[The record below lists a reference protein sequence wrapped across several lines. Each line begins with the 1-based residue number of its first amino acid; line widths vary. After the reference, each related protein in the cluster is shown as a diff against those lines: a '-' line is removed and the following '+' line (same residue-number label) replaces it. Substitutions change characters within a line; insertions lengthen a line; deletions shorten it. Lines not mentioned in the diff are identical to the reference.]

1 MGGLPAGSVSDIF
14 DVMRYQSIELLLLT
28 CWSVAGSAFGL
39 DYVTTEREGRPVH
52 LVGQIV
58 TEAADGGVLLRDRE
72 GILWAVPS
80 EQVVRRTRDD
90 QPYQPMSR
98 AELSARLTEELP
110 GFRLH
115 HTANYLI
122 AYNTSPAY
130 AQWCGALYERL
141 YRAFRN
147 YWERRGFAL
156 RDPDMPLI
164 ALVFDTR
171 DAYTK
176 YARAELGD
184 AAGNI
189 VGYYSLRSNRVT
201 MFDLTGSQARP
212 QESGRTTTSAQINR
226 LLAAP
231 GAEWMVATII
241 HEATHQLAYNC
252 GFHTRFADI
261 PLWISEGLAVYFE
274 TPDLA
279 SSQGWRNVGGVH
291 PGRLDRFRRFLPKRA
306 ADSLQ
311 TLVSSDDRFRQPDT
325 ALDAYAEAW
334 SLTYFLIR
342 KYTDQYIRYLQL
354 MAEKPPMI
362 YDTPEERL
370 EAFKSVFGQDLQ
382 ALDAEFVQYMGSVR

>member
-1 MGGLPAGSVSDIF
+1 M
-14 DVMRYQSIELLLLT
+14 
-28 CWSVAGSAFGL
+28 CWSAAGSALGL

-52 LVGQIV
+52 LVGQVV
-58 TEAADGGVLLRDRE
+58 TEAVDGGVLLRDRE
-72 GILWAVPS
+72 GILWAVPA

-90 QPYQPMSR
+90 QPYKPLSR

-156 RDPDMPLI
+156 RDSDMPMI

-171 DAYTK
+171 ESYTR

-201 MFDLTGSQARP
+201 MYDLTGSQARP

-252 GFHTRFADI
+252 GFHARFADV

-291 PGRLDRFRRFLPKRA
+291 PSRLDRFRRFVPKRA
-306 ADSLQ
+306 GDSLQ
-311 TLVSSDDRFRQPDT
+311 TLVSGDDRFRQPDT

-334 SLTYFLIR
+334 ALTYFLIR
-342 KYTDQYIRYLQL
+342 KYTSQYIRYLQA
-354 MAEKPPMI
+354 MAEKPPLI

-370 EAFKSVFGQDLQ
+370 ETFRSVFGQDLQ
-382 ALDAEFVQYMGSVR
+382 ALDAEFLEYMGTVR